1 MRKLKIVEYYRV
13 CTKTSPLFLYSSY
26 FLFLLLQP
34 RKFKRK
40 RFHKKRNFKIW
51 SYKDLTYGTAGVRL
65 QQSLRLSAKQMYRT
79 KLFLKRAV
87 RKSDRTQ
94 RYMWFSAFPHI
105 PLSRKGKG
113 SRMGKGAGKLAAW
126 CIQIKPGTIF
136 VEFIHLRFGRAAYF
150 YKQIA
155 YKSPVRVQLVM
166 HTMGSISIRQTA
178 RANTTL
184 LPVN

>member
-1 MRKLKIVEYYRV
+1 
-13 CTKTSPLFLYSSY
+13 
-26 FLFLLLQP
+26 
-34 RKFKRK
+34 
-40 RFHKKRNFKIW
+40 
-51 SYKDLTYGTAGVRL
+51 
-65 QQSLRLSAKQMYRT
+65 
-79 KLFLKRAV
+79 
-87 RKSDRTQ
+87 
-94 RYMWFSAFPHI
+94 
-105 PLSRKGKG
+105 
-113 SRMGKGAGKLAAW
+113 MGKGAGKLAAW